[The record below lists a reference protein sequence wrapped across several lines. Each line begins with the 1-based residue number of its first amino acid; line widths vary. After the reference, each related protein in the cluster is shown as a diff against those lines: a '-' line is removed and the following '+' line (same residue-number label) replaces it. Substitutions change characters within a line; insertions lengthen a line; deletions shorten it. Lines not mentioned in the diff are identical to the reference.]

1 MECGAVAAAGI
12 QASTGGKTDGG
23 LSWRPHSMA
32 LRCGGATSHAI
43 CRLRQIPSR
52 RSQSG
57 LRVADLA
64 AIGVGVGDSVS
75 VTDPAEPLQKACLR
89 VVAAADLTRG

>member
-1 MECGAVAAAGI
+1 MLFR
-12 QASTGGKTDGG
+12 SGGKTDGG

-57 LRVADLA
+57 LRVADSA
-64 AIGVGVGDSVS
+64 AIGVGVGESPRG
-75 VTDPAEPLQKACLR
+75 TIAKGL
-89 VVAAADLTRG
+89 VAAADLTRG

>member
-1 MECGAVAAAGI
+1 MAAAGI

-57 LRVADLA
+57 LRVADSA
-64 AIGVGVGDSVS
+64 AIGVGVGESPRG
-75 VTDPAEPLQKACLR
+75 TIAKGL
-89 VVAAADLTRG
+89 VAAADLTRG